1 MATLNNQSPSLH
13 FNTSG
18 NYLIMLSYYLT
29 EYLTLLDA
37 AGLECLA
44 DSLSPQAID
53 YRPKRLSYLR
63 STVNIWT
70 VPTTLLE
77 EVLCRIFI

>member
-18 NYLIMLSYYLT
+18 NYLIMLSY
-29 EYLTLLDA
+29 YLTLLDA

-63 STVNIWT
+63 STINIWT
-70 VPTTLLE
+70 VPTKLE
-77 EVLCRIFI
+77 EVL

>member
-18 NYLIMLSYYLT
+18 NYLIMLSYYLA

-44 DSLSPQAID
+44 DSQAID

-63 STVNIWT
+63 STINIWT
-70 VPTTLLE
+70 VPTKLLE
-77 EVLCRIFI
+77 EVL